1 MWIKSPIDLKSL
13 PGEPGVYSMLDARRK
28 VLYVG
33 KARNLRK
40 RVSSYF
46 QRRPDPP
53 RTRAMLAKVNDIA
66 ITITDS
72 EAEALILEHNLI
84 KQLKP
89 RYNVLLKDSK
99 SYPYILLTR
108 EPYPKFRLYRGN
120 RGEPGEYFGPFPN
133 AGAVRASLHVMQKI
147 FRIRD
152 CEDSVFRNRSRPCMQ
167 HQIGRCSAPC
177 CKLVSQEEYKCQVK
191 EARGFLRGQDAALL
205 KSWERVMQTFSEHL
219 DFERAAVFRD
229 RILSLRTILTG
240 SDGNNLPEH
249 ADTIIILRRV
259 NSVVASIG
267 VRRSGRDLGTHIVA
281 VSQAL
286 EADDLE
292 ILQSLFIERYRRE
305 EAPAEILLSVSENDA
320 TELRRLLKLL
330 PTKREARIRTPRR
343 GARSHWLQQVRRSGE
358 QSLASRKTDDQRAAF
373 EALAEL
379 LELDDA
385 PIRLAA
391 VDNAHL
397 GGKQMTAAIVYGGW
411 QGPEKQLYRH
421 YRLDDVPAGDD
432 YAAMH
437 RVLSRFFRAINEE
450 AIPEPDLMLID
461 GGRGQLRVAM
471 SAAADHGLSTMRFLG
486 VAKGEGR
493 KVGEETL
500 WPGWRSGG
508 SGIGKPMRPGIH
520 SPALMLIARLRDEA
534 HRFAGSYMRQ
544 RRKKGM
550 FESSLDGIPGIGR
563 ARRIA
568 LLKHFGGIK
577 GVKKASRQQLLSAPG
592 ISEKLSDRIFAALH
606 R

>member
-13 PGEPGVYSMLDARRK
+13 PGEPGVYSMLDTRRK

-53 RTRAMLAKVNDIA
+53 RTRVMLAKVNDIA

-72 EAEALILEHNLI
+72 ASEALILEHNLI

-177 CKLVSQEEYKCQVK
+177 CKLISQEEYKCQVK

-205 KSWERVMQTFSEHL
+205 KSWEKVMQTTSEHL

-249 ADTIIILRRV
+249 ADAIIILRRV

-320 TELRRLLKLL
+320 AELRRLLKLL

-343 GARSHWLQQVRRSGE
+343 GARFHWLQQVRRSGE
-358 QSLASRKTDDQRAAF
+358 QSLASREPGNQQAAF
-373 EALAEL
+373 EALAEAL
-379 LELDDA
+379 RLDEA
-385 PIRLAA
+385 PALIAA

-397 GGKQMTAAIVYGGW
+397 GGKQMAGAIVYGGW
-411 QGPEKQLYRH
+411 NGPEKDYYRQ
-421 YRLDDVPAGDD
+421 YKLDKVAAGDD
-432 YAAMH
+432 YAAMQC
-437 RVLSRFFRAINEE
+437 VLSRFFRSINEE
-450 AIPEPDLMLID
+450 AIPEPDMMLID
-461 GGRGQLRVAM
+461 GGRGQLNIAM
-471 SAAADHGLSTMRFLG
+471 QTAADHGLGSLRLVG
-486 VAKGEGR
+486 VAKGVSR
-493 KVGEETL
+493 KLGEETL
-500 WPGWRSGG
+500 WPGWKGKNIE
-508 SGIGKPMRPGIH
+508 IGNPLKPGKH
-520 SPALMLIARLRDEA
+520 SPALLLIARLRDEA
-534 HRFAGSYMRQ
+534 HRFAGSYMRK
-544 RRKKGM
+544 RKQKSM
-550 FESSLDGIPGIGR
+550 FASRLDGIPGIGMAKR
-563 ARRIA
+563 TA
-568 LLKHFGGIK
+568 LLSRFGGIE
-577 GVKKASRQQLLSAPG
+577 GVKKASRGQLAEAPG
-592 ISEKLSDRIFAALH
+592 ISETLAERIFTALH

>member
-66 ITITDS
+66 ITIMDS

-120 RGEPGEYFGPFPN
+120 RDEPGEYFGPFPN

-177 CKLVSQEEYKCQVK
+177 CKLISQEEYKCQVK

-205 KSWERVMQTFSEHL
+205 KSWEKVMQTSSAHL

-249 ADTIIILRRV
+249 ADAIIILRRV

-320 TELRRLLKLL
+320 AELRRLLKLL

-343 GARSHWLQQVRRSGE
+343 GARFHWLQQVRRSGE
-358 QSLASRKTDDQRAAF
+358 QSLASRAPGNQQAAF
-373 EALAEL
+373 EALAEAL
-379 LELDDA
+379 RLDEA
-385 PIRLAA
+385 PALIAA

-397 GGKQMTAAIVYGGW
+397 GGKQMAGAIVYGGW
-411 QGPEKQLYRH
+411 NGPEKDYYRQ
-421 YRLDDVPAGDD
+421 YKLDKVAAGDD
-432 YAAMH
+432 YAAMQC
-437 RVLSRFFRAINEE
+437 VLSRFFRSINEE
-450 AIPEPDLMLID
+450 TIPEPDMMLID
-461 GGRGQLRVAM
+461 GGRGQLNIAM
-471 SAAADHGLSTMRFLG
+471 QTAADHGLGSLRLVG
-486 VAKGEGR
+486 VAKGVSR
-493 KVGEETL
+493 KLGEETL
-500 WPGWRSGG
+500 WPSWKGG
-508 SGIGKPMRPGIH
+508 KIEIGNPLKPGKH
-520 SPALMLIARLRDEA
+520 SPALLLIARLRDEA
-534 HRFAGSYMRQ
+534 HRFAGSYMRK
-544 RRKKGM
+544 RKQKSM
-550 FESSLDGIPGIGR
+550 FASRLDGIPGIGLAKR
-563 ARRIA
+563 TA
-568 LLKHFGGIK
+568 LLSRFGGIE
-577 GVKKASRQQLLSAPG
+577 GVKKASRGQLAEAPG
-592 ISEKLSDRIFAALH
+592 ISETLAERIFTALH